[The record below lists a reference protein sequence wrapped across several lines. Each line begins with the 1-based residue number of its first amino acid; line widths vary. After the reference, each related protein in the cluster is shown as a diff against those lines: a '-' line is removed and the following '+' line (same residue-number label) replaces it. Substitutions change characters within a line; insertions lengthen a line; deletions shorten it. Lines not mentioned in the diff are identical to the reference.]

1 MGWFSTNDQGQL
13 KNRAVN
19 AKSVSDR
26 KIDELIGICRGIVA
40 DGVVNQQETEFLISW
55 ISSNIH
61 LAPQYP
67 FDVLYRRISE
77 MLSDGIMDND
87 EKTELLSILNE
98 LTGGDIIDHTT
109 NSMST
114 TLPLCSP
121 APEILIKDKSFV
133 FTGVFTTGPRK
144 QLEQIVVDLGGV
156 MHSNVTKDTNYL
168 IIGDIGSQDWAHSSF
183 GRKIE
188 KAIGL
193 REKGTGISIVIES
206 HWARFI

>member
-1 MGWFSTNDQGQL
+1 VGY
-13 KNRAVN
+13 
-19 AKSVSDR
+19 
-26 KIDELIGICRGIVA
+26 ELIGICHGIVA
-40 DGVVNQQETEFLISW
+40 DGVVNQQETEFLMSW
-55 ISSNIH
+55 IKSNIH

-87 EKTELLSILNE
+87 EQTELLSILNE
-98 LTGGDIIDHTT
+98 LTGGDIIDHTAD
-109 NSMST
+109 SMST

-121 APEILIKDKSFV
+121 APEISIKDKSFV
-133 FTGVFTTGPRK
+133 ITGVFTTGPRK

-156 MHSNVTKDTNYL
+156 MHTNVLKDTDYL
-168 IIGDIGSQDWAHSSF
+168 VIGDIGSQDWAHSSF

-188 KAIGL
+188 KAIGY